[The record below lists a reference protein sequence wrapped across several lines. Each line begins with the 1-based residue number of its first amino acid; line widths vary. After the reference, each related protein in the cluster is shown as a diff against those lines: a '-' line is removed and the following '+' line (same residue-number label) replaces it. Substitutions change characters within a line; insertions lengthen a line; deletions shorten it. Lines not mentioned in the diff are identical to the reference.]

1 VKAIRIISYWK
12 KTVLLV
18 FVSFLIRV
26 SGFAQCLAPYQSISF
41 DTVITGNGNA
51 SHLLNLSQFDPALGT
66 LISTQIHAVVS
77 LNYGFTLKNADS
89 IPGNFAVSVVR
100 NDHIQSSAMPATYD
114 NTIDTTI
121 GRYLLNP
128 GQSIS
133 MTPYTILYRYDN
145 ADSIIQNQVDF
156 LGSGSVSFNYKPL
169 TYTDLTGTNSYL
181 YGATASDTIH
191 FSVTYYYCSNI
202 TLAASLTQ
210 FTAKKS
216 NDGQVALEWVTD
228 NEQRGRTYEV
238 QKSMNGADFTT
249 IGREASKE
257 NGQIGNYNFDYP
269 IPLSEAGAI
278 YFRLAI
284 RDAAGNTVYSE
295 IRQVDLG
302 MLAEGIFLYPN
313 PSDQVINIL
322 FRRAGSKD
330 WTVEILTSNGALI
343 QTNHFNNTQLARIEF
358 LRKLS
363 PGIYFA
369 RITDGRIGEYK
380 ISGFLVR

>member
-1 VKAIRIISYWK
+1 MKAIRSISYWK

-18 FVSFLIRV
+18 IAYSLIWVSCFT
-26 SGFAQCLAPYQSISF
+26 QCLAPYQSISF
-41 DTVITGNGNA
+41 DTVITGNGNG
-51 SHLLNLSQFDPALGT
+51 SHLLNLSQFNPAMGT
-66 LISTQIHAVVS
+66 LISTQIHALVS

-89 IPGNFAVSVVR
+89 IPGNFSVSVVR

-121 GRYLLNP
+121 GSYLLSP

-145 ADSIIQNQVDF
+145 SDSIFQNQVNF

-202 TLAASLTQ
+202 TLVASLTR
-210 FTAKKS
+210 FTAKKT
-216 NDGQVALEWVTD
+216 NDGLVVLQWVTD
-228 NEQRGRTYEV
+228 NEQLGRTYEV
-238 QKSMNGADFTT
+238 QKSLDGSHFST
-249 IGREASKE
+249 IGSEFSKE
-257 NGQIGNYNFDYP
+257 NSQIGKYDFDYP
-269 IPLSEAGAI
+269 IPLSDAGTI

-284 RDAAGNTVYSE
+284 HDAAANTVYSE

-302 MLAEGIFLYPN
+302 IPADGIFLYPN

-322 FRRAGSKD
+322 FRRPGIKD
-330 WTVEILTSNGALI
+330 WTVEILTSNGGLI
-343 QTNHFNNTQLARIEF
+343 QTSHFNNTQLGKIEF

-369 RITDGRIGEYK
+369 RITDGRWGEYK
-380 ISGFLVR
+380 MTGFLVR